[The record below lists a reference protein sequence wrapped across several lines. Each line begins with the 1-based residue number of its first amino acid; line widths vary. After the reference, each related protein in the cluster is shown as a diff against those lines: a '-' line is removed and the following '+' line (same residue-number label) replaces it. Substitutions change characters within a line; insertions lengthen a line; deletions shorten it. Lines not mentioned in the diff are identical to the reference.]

1 MTYNRADNLTKKGAD
16 ANPNGRPKGAVTR
29 TTCIRK
35 ALEAIALDDSEQS
48 LEDFCKQIK
57 KNEPVEFFKA
67 LVKLAPAKLDIESKG
82 KMNLEVTFVTAE
94 SPKSDIVIDNIDS
107 R

>member
-1 MTYNRADNLTKKGAD
+1 MAYCNPEKTGAA
-16 ANPNGRPKGAVTR
+16 ANPNGRPKGSKTR
-29 TTCIRK
+29 TTCIRQ

-57 KNEPVEFFKA
+57 TTEPVEFFKA
-67 LVKLAPAKLDIESKG
+67 LVKLAPSKIDLDTKG

-94 SPKSDIVIDNIDS
+94 SPKSDIIIDNIE
-107 R
+107 

>member
-1 MTYNRADNLTKKGAD
+1 MKNQTSFSSDYQPEK
-16 ANPNGRPKGAVTR
+16 NGRPKGAITR

-57 KNEPVEFFKA
+57 TNEPVEFFKA
-67 LVKLAPAKLDIESKG
+67 LVKLAPSKIDLDTKG
-82 KMNLEVTFVTAE
+82 KMNLEVTFVSSQAN
-94 SPKSDIVIDNIDS
+94 KSDIDNDNIDS

>member
-16 ANPNGRPKGAVTR
+16 ANPNGRPKGSKTR
-29 TTCIRK
+29 TTCIRQ

-57 KNEPVEFFKA
+57 TTEPVEFFKA

-82 KMNLEVTFVTAE
+82 KMNLEVTFITAE
-94 SPKSDIVIDNIDS
+94 SLKNDIIIDKIE
-107 R
+107 